1 MKISAFLSPALAFL
15 ILGCADTVDR
25 TTSNIANAPL
35 DWRQRMDTC
44 RSDTDRFIVMGE
56 HTDGFRTAGVL
67 DSVLVYLDSLR
78 AIAGDNER
86 LKAKA
91 EVVGLNARLFLN
103 DTSAR
108 GDALRLAQEHHAHH
122 DPNIPA
128 QFQEFLGLVY
138 ARTGQAGPADSVLTL
153 AETNYRASK
162 DTLRWVETML
172 ERMSV
177 LNYLGRNRDAL
188 NKGIEAMRIA
198 PLDRDPTIPSTCAAE
213 RANAYRAMGLL
224 DSAIHE
230 QRIAL
235 REAERLHDTLLMV
248 ATGYNLSEQ
257 LTDKARYAEAQLIR
271 NKAKERANAPGVEAY
286 LAPIEQGRGRTL
298 QLTHRWAEAIEAFSN
313 AEAHARKLG
322 MQDLWPMCMAGRA
335 GIYSEMDSSQRAKF
349 GLLNAYEQ
357 ARAIL
362 DSALADIA
370 PTGQV
375 QYEAAVE
382 RIYGDV
388 ATRFKDPATAVPHL
402 QRAQDLF
409 SRVGHGIGVADAQ
422 LGLGRGLLEQG
433 DPAPAADILQRAA
446 SFFKSND
453 MRDMQ
458 AQALFSL
465 HQAQQRTG
473 RTNEALAS
481 LQEAYRLS
489 DLARNDSTRNAMA
502 DQEAGFKYKAVQ
514 DSLSLAHR
522 VAMSEQQVIT
532 AEAETDAAR
541 ARTTTVAVSAVGIL
555 LLASGLFFHRSREQ
569 RIKNATA
576 IAIAQANEQLAEEK
590 LRTAEYQNRAL
601 RAQME
606 PHFIR
611 NTIALAIARLNNG
624 TPTANDDASELLARF
639 SDWIDKVLVTSQH
652 ATHAL
657 RDELNTL
664 GHYLELQRLRSKGK
678 LQYTVTVD
686 PALDPDLVDVPPML
700 LQPLIENAI
709 EHGLEPRGGEGRI
722 TLSAVQ
728 REGSLVLCAEDDGVG
743 RNHPKPEG
751 HVRKKGASVSTANI
765 REQLAMLAAR
775 TGKRAELRIIDLPQG
790 TRAEVWLPM

>member
-1 MKISAFLSPALAFL
+1 MI
-15 ILGCADTVDR
+15 
-25 TTSNIANAPL
+25 
-35 DWRQRMDTC
+35 
-44 RSDTDRFIVMGE
+44 
-56 HTDGFRTAGVL
+56 
-67 DSVLVYLDSLR
+67 
-78 AIAGDNER
+78 
-86 LKAKA
+86 
-91 EVVGLNARLFLN
+91 
-103 DTSAR
+103 
-108 GDALRLAQEHHAHH
+108 DALIQGKLHA
-122 DPNIPA
+122 
-128 QFQEFLGLVY
+128 
-138 ARTGQAGPADSVLTL
+138 
-153 AETNYRASK
+153 K
-162 DTLRWVETML
+162 
-172 ERMSV
+172 
-177 LNYLGRNRDAL
+177 
-188 NKGIEAMRIA
+188 
-198 PLDRDPTIPSTCAAE
+198 
-213 RANAYRAMGLL
+213 
-224 DSAIHE
+224 
-230 QRIAL
+230 
-235 REAERLHDTLLMV
+235 
-248 ATGYNLSEQ
+248 
-257 LTDKARYAEAQLIR
+257 
-271 NKAKERANAPGVEAY
+271 
-286 LAPIEQGRGRTL
+286 
-298 QLTHRWAEAIEAFSN
+298 
-313 AEAHARKLG
+313 
-322 MQDLWPMCMAGRA
+322 
-335 GIYSEMDSSQRAKF
+335 
-349 GLLNAYEQ
+349 
-357 ARAIL
+357 
-362 DSALADIA
+362 
-370 PTGQV
+370 
-375 QYEAAVE
+375 
-382 RIYGDV
+382 
-388 ATRFKDPATAVPHL
+388 
-402 QRAQDLF
+402 
-409 SRVGHGIGVADAQ
+409 
-422 LGLGRGLLEQG
+422 
-433 DPAPAADILQRAA
+433 
-446 SFFKSND
+446 
-453 MRDMQ
+453 
-458 AQALFSL
+458 
-465 HQAQQRTG
+465 AQQRTG

-624 TPTANDDASELLARF
+624 TPTATDDASELLARF

-790 TRAEVWLPM
+790 TRAEVWLPL